1 MGSTRLLPF
10 LFGVTCPLAAHIRK
24 VNIRDSSS
32 DMADQAKPVLI
43 LRGST
48 GMDCLSCDGFY
59 WIMHLNLDI
68 TL

>member
-32 DMADQAKPVLI
+32 DMADQAKPVLTKLRWI
-43 LRGST
+43 L
-48 GMDCLSCDGFY
+48 
-59 WIMHLNLDI
+59 LDNAFKSSHNI
-68 TL
+68 IE